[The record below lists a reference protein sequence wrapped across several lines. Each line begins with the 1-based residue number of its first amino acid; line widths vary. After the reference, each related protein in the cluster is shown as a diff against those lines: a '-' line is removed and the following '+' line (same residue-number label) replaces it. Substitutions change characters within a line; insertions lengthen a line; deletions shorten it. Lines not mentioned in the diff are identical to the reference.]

1 MLIKINDMTLAN
13 LNDPKLDLCGKR
25 VLIRVNFDLFNIQ
38 GKTQADYRMRAA
50 LPSIRYVL

>member
-1 MLIKINDMTLAN
+1 MTLAN